1 MAASSASPV
10 LLRRP
15 NGRPVACDNCR
26 ARKVACDHQQ
36 PVCRRCE
43 DRGQQAECVY
53 TSSLPRKGPFTS
65 NRRASPRAA
74 GPSAGLLSTSQRED
88 DAGAAAPRPAGTGP
102 VARLGAAE
110 EHRSLRRAEAR
121 RQASVEIHGGR
132 ATKGHS
138 FESSSSPL
146 NPHAPRRR
154 DVGASATTT
163 PGGHLA
169 SERAS
174 SPLHQAP
181 GYLGFTSYSS
191 VFEETKNSLSMLQGF
206 HAWLPQP
213 ISDGLRQGADEL
225 SRCLYSPT
233 REMCLV
239 VLRAI
244 PAPNTCYIE
253 LVRESPFYRD
263 GWQRVMARRVLAD
276 LHERFGSYLGPCR
289 VDSQL
294 EEIALFLS
302 DNTTRAFHELE
313 PDPEKWI
320 GQFTGPNLR
329 WESLGFVFSFHDMV
343 FPDGDKAH
351 GGLDSKSAHKEWIE
365 ISRVCLGLC
374 MDLSRRFASAN
385 GLLAQLSHRRATLE
399 SMHAGDASYSCWR
412 TTAEAV
418 ALVTF
423 LGMHAESNSPS
434 YEPTLASESRRRLF
448 AQLFVGEKDGVLFTG
463 RPPRLSHRYAFTPL
477 PLDLRDEDLLV
488 GGEAL
493 KRAVAELDENGWNT
507 GGKIYSATVTRA
519 RCIVAMIRDELVE
532 IGIGK
537 PRQKVASA
545 LLRDL
550 KERQIEAVKEFPP
563 SLAYNPSE
571 ILDPDS
577 NINLIFARLLLQLE
591 QLQNFFFVDR
601 LLLKHGELD
610 DGGLLLIA
618 FQLVSLTLLF
628 WTHKDRFAP
637 FRNDFEWLVMAFA
650 TPSGGILCMELLNPT
665 FKGSYHPKDPSITR
679 SNIIQQLS
687 LLIAFLEWI
696 DPSRPNGD
704 MCMAASAV
712 MRRVLDHV
720 LNTASEGLSWRPEE
734 RDDVQLDF
742 SFELFDTFDWMKYD
756 GVGNQGLEG

>member
-26 ARKVACDHQQ
+26 ARKVACDHRH
-36 PVCRRCE
+36 PVCRRCA
-43 DRGQQAECVY
+43 DRGQAAGCVY
-53 TSSLPRKGPFTS
+53 TSSAPRKPPLLK
-65 NRRASPRAA
+65 RASSREA
-74 GPSAGLLSTSQRED
+74 GPSAGVTTISQRH

-102 VARLGAAE
+102 MARLGDAE

-121 RQASVEIHGGR
+121 RQASVGIHDGSR
-132 ATKGHS
+132 AHKGYS
-138 FESSSSPL
+138 FESLSSPL
-146 NPHAPRRR
+146 NPASQRR

-163 PGGHLA
+163 PGGHLP

-213 ISDGLRQGADEL
+213 ILHDGIRQGADEL
-225 SRCLYSPT
+225 SRCLCSPT

-239 VLRAI
+239 VLRGI
-244 PAPNTCYIE
+244 PAPNAGYIE
-253 LVRESPFYRD
+253 PIQESPFYRD
-263 GWQRVMARRVLAD
+263 GWQRVMAQRVLGD

-302 DNTTRAFHELE
+302 DNTTRPFHELE

-329 WESLGFVFSFHDMV
+329 WESLGFVFSFNDMI
-343 FPDGDKAH
+343 FPEGDKAH
-351 GGLDSKSAHKEWIE
+351 GGLDSKSAHKEWAE

-399 SMHAGDASYSCWR
+399 SIHAGDASYSTWR

-423 LGMHAESNSPS
+423 LGMHAESNPPS

-477 PLDLRDEDLLV
+477 PLDLRDEDLLA

-493 KRAVAELDENGWNT
+493 KRAVEGLDENGWNT
-507 GGKIYSATVTRA
+507 GGKMYSATVTRA

-537 PRQKVASA
+537 PRQKMASA

-563 SLAYNPSE
+563 SLAYNPSD
-571 ILDPDS
+571 ILNPDS
-577 NINLIFARLLLQLE
+577 NVNLIFARLLLQLE
-591 QLQNFFFVDR
+591 QLQNFFFVER
-601 LLLKHGELD
+601 LLLRHGELD
-610 DGGLLLIA
+610 EGGLLLVA

-665 FKGSYHPKDPSITR
+665 FRGNPHPKDASITR

-704 MCMAASAV
+704 MCMTASAV

-720 LNTASEGLSWRPEE
+720 LNTSSEGLSWRPEE
-734 RDDVQLDF
+734 GGDVQQLDF
-742 SFELFDTFDWMKYD
+742 SLEMFDTFDWMKYD
-756 GVGNQGLEG
+756 GVGSQGMDG